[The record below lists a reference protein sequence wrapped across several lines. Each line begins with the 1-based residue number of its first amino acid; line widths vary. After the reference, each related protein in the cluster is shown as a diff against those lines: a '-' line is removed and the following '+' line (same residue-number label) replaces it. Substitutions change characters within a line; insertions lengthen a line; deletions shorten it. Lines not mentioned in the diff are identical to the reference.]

1 MASPSRPPD
10 HAHRG
15 LTSSA
20 RRWWLFAI
28 TLWTAFLGALLNL
41 VMTLVLLP
49 EDLPGFGWAELSIGF
64 LCSWII
70 IAVPIALAL
79 ALAEPL
85 LRRRNGAPEGGDGR

>member
-1 MASPSRPPD
+1 MASPQRHPD
-10 HAHRG
+10 PAPRA
-15 LTSSA
+15 LTSAA

-49 EDLPGFGWAELSIGF
+49 EDLLGFGWAELSIGF
-64 LCSWII
+64 LCSWVI

-79 ALAEPL
+79 MLAEPL
-85 LRRRNGAPEGGDGR
+85 LARRREGDGDGR